1 MSNIVGEGFDEKIIG
16 QVEQRQKIHGSITR
30 KEETLHYLNNR
41 SGWARLV
48 SSVNVDAS
56 VAEQRGIDLSGSDL
70 AKNYILF
77 NGTPTTSGKP
87 RSGIATDK
95 SKTNNNAYGLG
106 GLEFGLRPMPGIIQ
120 ASVKTETRGS
130 LKTATIQIEA
140 NNRTQFDVI
149 DLLYMRLGYSM
160 LLEWGHSSY
169 YKNNGEYEKDN
180 LVSLSNEFLSGELK
194 YEDVYDEIQKR
205 RLDSNGNYDAV
216 FGKVVNFTWT
226 FNPNGTYSITL
237 ILRSM
242 GDVIESLK
250 SNILLPGKVSTKTE
264 GEGEGEDKEKD
275 LNPTTEDII
284 ASFKD
289 AHSIGRLFYE
299 NQLLL
304 EGQTP
309 NEDKSTF
316 YSNNKDF
323 FSQQYE
329 GGQTQYYIRL
339 GYFLKWVENNII
351 PKTGKSSLI
360 KFDTDVDS
368 NIIHLAP
375 YQVSTDPRICTF
387 KSKFTN
393 GDTLYSISGNAAD
406 FKSSYNSSTYGKIM
420 NSYFNVV
427 YILEAIK
434 NLPNTPSDSNTVGL
448 YDLLESLCSGWSKAT
463 GGYNS
468 LEFKIEEETNTVK
481 LIDSVAL
488 PDRDY
493 WLGKFN
499 QKTKDV
505 TFEVYGYNKSNNQ
518 AGFIRDISFETTI
531 TNELATMITIGAT
544 KQGTITGQ
552 DSTALSRMNIGLT
565 DRLKE
570 KITSVNDA
578 VDNTIIPEAPLVGP
592 SPSGPLFSYDLPLE
606 DKYKDVFS
614 NFNKFIKTISYVNGS
629 NKSPTLDVTAIDTY
643 SSTLTQ
649 MIEYGQAKITEKA
662 ANNEKYSSS
671 PNAGFLPFNLSLTMD
686 GLSGIKVYQKYK
698 MDTEYLPSNYPSSLE
713 FLVSSITHNIV
724 GNEWTTQL
732 NSIAI
737 PKKPFSTSVTR

>member
-1 MSNIVGEGFDEKIIG
+1 MSNIVGEGFAEQIIL

-41 SGWARLV
+41 SGWVRLV
-48 SSVNVDAS
+48 SSVNVDTS
-56 VAEQRGIDLSGSDL
+56 VAKQRGIDLSGSDL

-95 SKTNNNAYGLG
+95 SITNNNAYGLG

-140 NNRTQFDVI
+140 NNRTQFDII

-180 LVSLSNEFLSGELK
+180 PISLSGKFLNGTLK

-250 SNILLPGKVSTKTE
+250 SNILLPGKVSTETKKKKNE
-264 GEGEGEDKEKD
+264 GED

-339 GYFLKWVENNII
+339 GYFLKWIENNII

-393 GDTLYSISGNAAD
+393 GDKLYSISGNAAD
-406 FKSSYNSSTYGKIM
+406 FKSSFKSSNYGKIM

-468 LEFKIEEETNTVK
+468 LEFKVEEETNTVK

-488 PDRDY
+488 PDRDF
-493 WLGKFN
+493 WLRKLN
-499 QKTKDV
+499 QTTKDV

-544 KQGTITGQ
+544 KQGNIVGQ

-570 KITSVNDA
+570 NIESSDNPLLQSIMEETGVNLTSNETGTKNPIEKD
-578 VDNTIIPEAPLVGP
+578 
-592 SPSGPLFSYDLPLE
+592 YE
-606 DKYKDVFS
+606 DVIS
-614 NFNKFIKTISYVNGS
+614 NFNKFLETISYVGGS
-629 NKSPTLDVTAIDTY
+629 NTTPTLDVTTIDTY

-649 MIEYGQAKITEKA
+649 MIEYGQAKATENA
-662 ANNEKYSSS
+662 AKENQYASS

-698 MDTEYLPSNYPSSLE
+698 MDTEYLPSNYPTSLE

-737 PKKPFSTSVTR
+737 PKNPFSTSVTR

>member
-1 MSNIVGEGFDEKIIG
+1 MSNIVGEGFAEQIIL

-41 SGWARLV
+41 SGWVRLV
-48 SSVNVDAS
+48 SSVNVDTS
-56 VAEQRGIDLSGSDL
+56 VAKQRGIDLSGSDL

-95 SKTNNNAYGLG
+95 SITNNNAYGLG

-140 NNRTQFDVI
+140 NNRTQFDII

-180 LVSLSNEFLSGELK
+180 PISLSGKFLNGTLK

-250 SNILLPGKVSTKTE
+250 SNILLPGKVSTETKKKKNE
-264 GEGEGEDKEKD
+264 GED

-316 YSNNKDF
+316 YNNNKDF

-339 GYFLKWVENNII
+339 GYFLKWIENNII

-393 GDTLYSISGNAAD
+393 GDKLYSISGNAAD
-406 FKSSYNSSTYGKIM
+406 FKSSFKSSNYGKIM

-468 LEFKIEEETNTVK
+468 LEFKVEEETNTVK

-488 PDRDY
+488 PDRDF
-493 WLGKFN
+493 WLRKLN
-499 QKTKDV
+499 QTTKDV

-544 KQGTITGQ
+544 KQGNIVGQ

-570 KITSVNDA
+570 NIESSDNPLLQSIMEETGVNLTSNE
-578 VDNTIIPEAPLVGP
+578 TGTEKE
-592 SPSGPLFSYDLPLE
+592 LE
-606 DKYKDVFS
+606 KDYKDVIS
-614 NFNKFIKTISYVNGS
+614 NFNKFLETISYVGGS
-629 NKSPTLDVTAIDTY
+629 NTTPTLDVTTIDTY

-662 ANNEKYSSS
+662 AKNAPNASS

-698 MDTEYLPSNYPSSLE
+698 MDTEYLPSNYPTSLE

-737 PKKPFSTSVTR
+737 PKNPFSTSVTR